1 MKIYFIKKFLA
12 SVDWGVF
19 VKFILVSIFIFAFLA
34 FFAAVLYG
42 IIVMIEFFLS
52 LVGRNPLISLFVVI
66 SILAMLLFRRVGL
79 ISLSS
84 QSLAHRRNIFF
95 AFLLVFLIENFN
107 LDVTKFFRANTLEN
121 SEIVTEIAPEM
132 TLEKP
137 PQRASERAAERVA
150 ERASLELAAKGILA
164 LFTIYSFIE
173 YAHNFLFDFIRSRN
187 DTQILTNPKFFR
199 FPKLSDIWLVLI
211 GNYRFL
217 FDIVLPVAISMFI
230 SVIYSEDIKSLF
242 NVSIEYFKTEVAEY
256 LAKPKNNNIKDIVET
271 IVSALRVIKE
281 KFLEE
286 LR

>member
-1 MKIYFIKKFLA
+1 MPI
-12 SVDWGVF
+12 
-19 VKFILVSIFIFAFLA
+19 IFYL
-34 FFAAVLYG
+34 
-42 IIVMIEFFLS
+42 
-52 LVGRNPLISLFVVI
+52 
-66 SILAMLLFRRVGL
+66 
-79 ISLSS
+79 
-84 QSLAHRRNIFF
+84 
-95 AFLLVFLIENFN
+95 
-107 LDVTKFFRANTLEN
+107 T
-121 SEIVTEIAPEM
+121 
-132 TLEKP
+132 
-137 PQRASERAAERVA
+137 
-150 ERASLELAAKGILA
+150 
-164 LFTIYSFIE
+164 
-173 YAHNFLFDFIRSRN
+173 FIRSRN